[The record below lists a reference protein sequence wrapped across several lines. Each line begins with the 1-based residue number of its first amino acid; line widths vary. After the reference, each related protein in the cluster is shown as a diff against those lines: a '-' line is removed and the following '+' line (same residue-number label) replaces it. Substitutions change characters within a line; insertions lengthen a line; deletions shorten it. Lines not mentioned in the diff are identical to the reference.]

1 MADRHREIRN
11 RLYVRA
17 VLHGIFAHVQ
27 IAVIEAGAEHANQ
40 YLAGTDIWNRH
51 IVDAHNFARAMSAF
65 EAMQTGS
72 FHHTVHD

>member
-11 RLYVRA
+11 RLYIRA

-40 YLAGTDIWNRH
+40 YLAGANHLESASSSTRTTSREPC
-51 IVDAHNFARAMSAF
+51 VYARSHADGQLSSYRA
-65 EAMQTGS
+65 
-72 FHHTVHD
+72 